1 MIARKQKTVEETMKP
16 VMLTPNSSVKSSITV
31 DSNPSEIRDSFYF
44 PGCRKDA
51 NCNCEICIASINATL
66 DLMPQ
71 SMHRSSLTRFSAS
84 RPVISRSP
92 ISFGTSSADL
102 STPKSS
108 ARTRIL
114 AASPPPGS
122 TERTGF
128 EEKVEREKREL
139 GHGVLVVRVFWVL
152 ILVLGVEYGFS
163 WLVSGVMK
171 PRLSP
176 DIVKNLGENSR
187 DFESLGRRFHFLKNE
202 LEGLVE
208 KEVSSCSSDN
218 SLWRISQDGLLLHS
232 RCVLYK
238 SMIEEVSIWGWPL
251 QAAGLLKA
259 DFSSLS
265 FSIISGR
272 VAEWSYVEAKYF
284 IRKASNSSWEQGKWT
299 ASVVQLDPNTWILE
313 YRRSFLMDNPKLF
326 SAAGE
331 FLKFRLTR
339 EIKKM
344 MQEFWLLSV
353 FGSQDFDYT
362 ERSISIPT

>member
-1 MIARKQKTVEETMKP
+1 MIARKQKPVEETIMI
-16 VMLTPNSSVKSSITV
+16 LTPNSSVKSSITV
-31 DSNPSEIRDSFYF
+31 DSDPSETRDSSYF

-66 DLMPQ
+66 DLMPP

-92 ISFGTSSADL
+92 VPFGPSSADL
-102 STPKSS
+102 STPKPSGR
-108 ARTRIL
+108 ARTP
-114 AASPPPGS
+114 AVSPPPGS
-122 TERTGF
+122 IERTGF

-139 GHGVLVVRVFWVL
+139 GYGVLMRVFWVL

-163 WLVSGVMK
+163 WLVSGVLK

-176 DIVKNLGENSR
+176 GIVKNLGEKSR

-202 LEGLVE
+202 LEELVG
-208 KEVSSCSSDN
+208 KEVSSCSSVD
-218 SLWRISQDGLLLHS
+218 SSWRISQDGLLLHS

-251 QAAGLLKA
+251 QAAGLLETE
-259 DFSSLS
+259 FSSRS
-265 FSIISGR
+265 FSIISGQ
-272 VAEWSYVEAKYF
+272 VAEWSNAEAKYL
-284 IRKASNSSWEQGKWT
+284 IRKATNSSWEQGKWT

-313 YRRSFLMDNPKLF
+313 YRRSFLIDNPKLV

-331 FLKFRLTR
+331 VLKFRLTR
-339 EIKKM
+339 QIEKM
-344 MQEFWLLSV
+344 KQEFWLLSM
-353 FGSQDFDYT
+353 FGRQDIDYT
-362 ERSISIPT
+362 ERSMPIPT